1 MNESESQ
8 TRKQRIDQRLRAANP
23 AWLRSYQKNCI
34 LAVEGAIMGGRREF
48 LVAMA
53 TGTGK
58 TYCTVAQIYRMLQSG
73 LARRILF
80 LVDRKALAAQAG
92 GAHGCAVRRARVP
105 VRRGA
110 GSVSQK
116 RRSDPQLRVLVC
128 PGLLLQWHT
137 QQRLQ
142 PLFAADG
149 EGKNCH
155 WTVGN
160 VIARLMGIRK
170 QRVQVSEV
178 QFDRMTQPDQEQQKI
193 LDLLKVKL

>member
-80 LVDRKALAAQAG
+80 LVDRKALAAQA
-92 GAHGCAVRRARVP
+92 VREFNAFNTP
-105 VRRGA
+105 VGNKFSQEYEVYSQRFQREDFGDDEAYDPKVLPNPGRPDRGA
-110 GSVSQK
+110 ICQGAVAIGTSSH
-116 RRSDPQLRVLVC
+116 RRS
-128 PGLLLQWHT
+128 
-137 QQRLQ
+137 
-142 PLFAADG
+142 
-149 EGKNCH
+149 
-155 WTVGN
+155 
-160 VIARLMGIRK
+160 
-170 QRVQVSEV
+170 
-178 QFDRMTQPDQEQQKI
+178 
-193 LDLLKVKL
+193 